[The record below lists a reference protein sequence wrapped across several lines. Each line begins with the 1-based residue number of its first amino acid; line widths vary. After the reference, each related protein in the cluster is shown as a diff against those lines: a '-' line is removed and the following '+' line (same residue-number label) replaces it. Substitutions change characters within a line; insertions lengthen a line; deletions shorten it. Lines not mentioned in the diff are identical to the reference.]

1 MGSSRVA
8 QWHSVSAALFLTCC
22 ASAAESADK
31 VSLAITTEVR
41 FTMEA
46 PSGLCLVDA
55 ARSKLERELLAFQ
68 VRIFQGISKSLATF
82 AECPAVKSMRAG
94 RSVGSER
101 WAAIVT
107 PLFEGKVRAFPGAI
121 RREVLE
127 EMAQVLASETPDA
140 RIDEDA
146 LNRILSDGLKEAGSK
161 SSAKVTFQKS
171 LGVLAL
177 DEVAIFTGTLTR
189 ETINGRNRMMSGV
202 SGATLIGEYIVGALF
217 HRPFI
222 DNGTYDI
229 LVTEA
234 RDALRALI
242 LRHDKE
248 SLLVP

>member
-1 MGSSRVA
+1 MFRPDRVLI
-8 QWHSVSAALFLTCC
+8 ALLLTCC
-22 ASAAESADK
+22 VSVAASAQK
-31 VSLAITTEVR
+31 VSLAITPEQR

-68 VRIFQGISKSLATF
+68 VRTFQGISKALAIF

-94 RSVGSER
+94 RPAGSER

-107 PLFEGKVRAFPGAI
+107 PLFEGKILALPGAT
-121 RREVLE
+121 RREIVE
-127 EMAQVLASETPDA
+127 EMARATVSEQDV
-140 RIDEDA
+140 RGDEDA
-146 LNRILSDGLKEAGSK
+146 LNRMLSDGLKEAGSK

-171 LGVLAL
+171 LGVLAQ
-177 DEVAIFTGTLTR
+177 DEVAVFSGILTR
-189 ETINGRNRMMSGV
+189 QTVNGKSRMMSGV
-202 SGATLIGEYIVGALF
+202 SGATLIGEYIVGAIF

-229 LVTEA
+229 LVSEA

-242 LRHDKE
+242 LRNDKE
-248 SLLVP
+248 SLRAP

>member
-1 MGSSRVA
+1 MA

-22 ASAAESADK
+22 ASAAESSEQ
-31 VSLAITTEVR
+31 VSLAITTELR

-68 VRIFQGISKSLATF
+68 VRILQGMGKSLATF
-82 AECPAVKSMRAG
+82 AECPVVRSMRAG

-121 RREVLE
+121 RREVIE

-140 RIDEDA
+140 GVDEDA
-146 LNRILSDGLKEAGSK
+146 LNRILSDGIKEAGSK

-171 LGVLAL
+171 LGVLAR
-177 DEVAIFTGTLTR
+177 DEIAIFSGNLMR
-189 ETINGRNRMMSGV
+189 QTINGKSRMMSNV
-202 SGATLIGEYIVGALF
+202 SAATLIGEYVVFALF

-222 DNGTYDI
+222 DNGTYDL
-229 LVTEA
+229 LVSEA

-242 LRHDKE
+242 LRNDKE
-248 SLLVP
+248 SLRTP